1 MENKKLSNV
10 DLESTDYDPAQVG
23 NLDRRLEVGKKDAVF
38 FHVLGVVATVI
49 ATIWM
54 YLRNRRSRRDEV
66 LSGHAHVGVWRNRD
80 LSGHVCGGHDLAG
93 QMGGVSADRKV

>member
-1 MENKKLSNV
+1 MENKKLLNV

-38 FHVLGVVATVI
+38 FQ
-49 ATIWM
+49 
-54 YLRNRRSRRDEV
+54 V